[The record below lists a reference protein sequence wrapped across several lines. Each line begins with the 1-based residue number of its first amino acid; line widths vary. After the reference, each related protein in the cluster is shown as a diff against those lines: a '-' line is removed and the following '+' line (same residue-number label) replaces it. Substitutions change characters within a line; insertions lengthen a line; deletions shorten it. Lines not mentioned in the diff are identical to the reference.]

1 MTEEKNKRKDE
12 NNQSENRFSKAQP
25 LRHPMAVVAQENDKL
40 KINKQLYR
48 ILINKRDAI
57 DLETLR
63 RKYDPYLDQYD
74 FIVGDVS
81 SEHLRLK
88 GFYKDN
94 VRTAIDRKVKAISD
108 YVVEYCNPGAAYF
121 VLELI
126 SPVHHYSKKI
136 DTRNNSVRKR
146 QYSNHRKL
154 KLNNN
159 FKKRRVHKTNF
170 SKKKT
175 ISVRKHRGHKHSFVI
190 KKRKES

>member
-94 VRTAIDRKVKAISD
+94 VRTAFDRKV
-108 YVVEYCNPGAAYF
+108 
-121 VLELI
+121 
-126 SPVHHYSKKI
+126 
-136 DTRNNSVRKR
+136 
-146 QYSNHRKL
+146 
-154 KLNNN
+154 
-159 FKKRRVHKTNF
+159 
-170 SKKKT
+170 
-175 ISVRKHRGHKHSFVI
+175 
-190 KKRKES
+190 